1 MKRKTL
7 WQRFFYEFVR
17 WFGGALAIVFL
28 RLNRRGVDEWP
39 DPELG
44 GLVCSNHQTFMDPV
58 LVGLAYPGRMNY
70 LARQSLF
77 DIPVLRFLM
86 ASLDATPIQR
96 EGMGIGGIKETLRRL
111 KRKELVLMF
120 PEGTRTVNGDLQ
132 EFKPGFLA
140 LVRRSKVPV
149 IPVAI
154 DGAFA
159 SWPRDRRLPRPAK
172 VTVTVC
178 PPILAQDYATM
189 NDDELLS
196 ELRSRIAGGL
206 GS

>member
-1 MKRKTL
+1 M
-7 WQRFFYEFVR
+7 R
-17 WFGGALAIVFL
+17 WFGGALAIIFL
-28 RLNRRGVDEWP
+28 RLKRRGTGNWP
-39 DPELG
+39 DSELG
-44 GLVCSNHQTFMDPV
+44 GLVCSNHQSFMDPV
-58 LVGLAYPGRMNY
+58 LVGLAYPQRMNY

-77 DIPVLRFLM
+77 EIPVLRFLM
-86 ASLDATPIQR
+86 HSLDATPIQR

-111 KRKELVLMF
+111 KRQEMVLMF
-120 PEGTRTVNGDLQ
+120 PEGTRTPNGDLQ
-132 EFKPGFLA
+132 DFKPGFLA

-172 VTVTVC
+172 VTVTVG

-189 NDDELLS
+189 SDDELLN
-196 ELRSRIAGGL
+196 ELRLRIATGL

>member
-1 MKRKTL
+1 M
-7 WQRFFYEFVR
+7 R

-28 RLNRRGVDEWP
+28 RLKRRGTENWP
-39 DPELG
+39 DSDLG
-44 GLVCSNHQTFMDPV
+44 GLVCSNHQSFMDPV
-58 LVGLAYPGRMNY
+58 LVGLAYPQRMNY

-77 DIPVLRFLM
+77 EIPVLRFLM
-86 ASLDATPIQR
+86 HSLDATPIQR

-111 KRKELVLMF
+111 KRRELVLMF
-120 PEGTRTVNGDLQ
+120 PEGTRTPNGDLQ
-132 EFKPGFLA
+132 DFKPGFLA

-172 VTVTVC
+172 VTVTVG

-189 NDDELLS
+189 SDDELLN
-196 ELRSRIAGGL
+196 ELRLRIATGL

>member
-1 MKRKTL
+1 
-7 WQRFFYEFVR
+7 
-17 WFGGALAIVFL
+17 
-28 RLNRRGVDEWP
+28 
-39 DPELG
+39 
-44 GLVCSNHQTFMDPV
+44 MDPV
-58 LVGLAYPGRMNY
+58 LVGLAYPQRMNY

-77 DIPVLRFLM
+77 EIPVLRFLM
-86 ASLDATPIQR
+86 HSLDATPIQR

-111 KRKELVLMF
+111 KRRELVLMF
-120 PEGTRTVNGDLQ
+120 PEGTRTPNGDLQ
-132 EFKPGFLA
+132 DFKPGFLA

-172 VTVTVC
+172 VTVTVG

-189 NDDELLS
+189 SDDELLN
-196 ELRSRIAGGL
+196 ELRLRIATGL